1 MRKRIVVYRNVPQS
15 ALALLREQ
23 HDVTVVEQV
32 DAASRAA
39 LIEALGGAHGILGN
53 NLKIT
58 PELLDAAPC
67 LEAASTISAGFDAF
81 DVEDLTRRG
90 IVLNNTPDEVT
101 ETTADLAFAL
111 LLASA
116 RRVVELADWAQRGE
130 WRASVGAEQFG
141 VDVHHKTLGI
151 VGLGRIGGALARRAA
166 LGFGMDVLYSNRTRN
181 REAEEAYGARWRTL
195 PELLSQADFVC
206 LLVPLSPATERLI
219 GAPELR
225 LMKQTAVLVNCARGP
240 VVDEAALIEALRERR
255 ILGAGLDVFEREP
268 LAPDSPLLTLP
279 NVVAL
284 PHIGSAT
291 QQTRDAMALRAARNL
306 LDALDGRITSTCVNP
321 EALDAPES
329 RRRAG

>member
-1 MRKRIVVYRNVPQS
+1 MRKRIVVYRSVPQS

-23 HDVTVVEQV
+23 HDVVEVEQV
-32 DAASRAA
+32 AAASRAP
-39 LIEALGGAHGILGN
+39 LIEALARAHGILGN
-53 NLKIT
+53 NMKIT
-58 PELLDAAPC
+58 PELLDAAPF

-90 IVLNNTPDEVT
+90 IVLNNTPDELT
-101 ETTADLAFAL
+101 ETTADLAFTL

-116 RRVVELADWAQRGE
+116 RRVVELAEWARRGE
-130 WRASVGAEQFG
+130 WRASVGAAQFG
-141 VDVHHKTLGI
+141 VDVHHKALGI

-166 LGFGMDVLYSNRTRN
+166 LGFGMDVLYCNRTRN
-181 REAEEAYGARWRTL
+181 HEVEEAYGAQWRTL
-195 PELLSQADFVC
+195 PELLAQADFVC
-206 LLVPLSPATERLI
+206 LLVPLSAATERLI
-219 GAPELR
+219 GAAELR
-225 LMKQTAVLVNCARGP
+225 LMKRTAILVNCARGQ

-268 LAPDSPLLTLP
+268 LPPDSPLLTMP

-306 LDALDGRITSTCVNP
+306 LDALAGRITSTCVNP
-321 EALDAPES
+321 EVRDVLDA
-329 RRRAG
+329 RRHAG